1 MHRTKAIKHVK
12 NVLKL
17 GRRKNSE
24 EKKLLCSSRE
34 SSLESNSEW
43 SDYED
48 FGELKTLAKVN
59 NVTENVPRYVH
70 SIDKV

>member
-1 MHRTKAIKHVK
+1 M
-12 NVLKL
+12 
-17 GRRKNSE
+17 
-24 EKKLLCSSRE
+24 CSSRE

>member
-1 MHRTKAIKHVK
+1 M
-12 NVLKL
+12 LKF
-17 GRRKNSE
+17 GRRKTSE

-48 FGELKTLAKVN
+48 FGGIKKIEEVKN
-59 NVTENVPRYVH
+59 ITESVPRYVH
-70 SIDKV
+70 SLGKA